1 MYSGLGSR
9 TIPPNAVMNGVDLKI
24 QVGLKTQV
32 DLKTRY
38 VTKWAGARS
47 MLDAHRV
54 RLIKRYVVAVCL
66 LRSVGAGS
74 GYQQNPRRIRM
85 EKVQKWKAAAGLV
98 TGLAGLL
105 ALSGPALAAD
115 CPIKIGGLAPL
126 SAPGSVTGGE
136 AMRVAMLLAE
146 RDINAAGGVLGCDIE
161 VVIADTEGLPEKARA
176 LMEKLITQDGVVAV
190 GGGYHSSVGVAGK
203 DIANDR
209 GIPVVF
215 AETWNDTITGDKQKY
230 IFRIAPL
237 SSWASGVIW
246 KFAAQAPGVKKVVIV
261 TENTDYGIPAAAECE
276 KGLASKGIS
285 STTFGVDIGTQDFAG
300 IVERVKA
307 ENPDYLIVLLTG
319 EAGFNYA
326 QQAADAG
333 VGPQDMMFHA
343 NQSGL
348 ESKAFWE
355 NVPDGNLSFM
365 ARIGVPETMYNESAL
380 KMANDYKEQTG
391 KTGVE
396 SYALE
401 AYDSIG
407 VIAQAINEA
416 GSTGGDAIVDALE
429 NISHE
434 GTLGRIY
441 FPYGTKKDP
450 SADGKGDEWWHQW
463 PDPAITMVQYQ
474 KEGEASNTMTI
485 VYPDVY
491 KTGDAIYVGH

>member
-1 MYSGLGSR
+1 
-9 TIPPNAVMNGVDLKI
+9 
-24 QVGLKTQV
+24 
-32 DLKTRY
+32 
-38 VTKWAGARS
+38 
-47 MLDAHRV
+47 
-54 RLIKRYVVAVCL
+54 
-66 LRSVGAGS
+66 
-74 GYQQNPRRIRM
+74 M

-98 TGLAGLL
+98 AGLASLL
-105 ALSGPALAAD
+105 ALSGPALAAE

-307 ENPDYLIVLLTG
+307 EDPDYLIVLLTG

-416 GSTGGDAIVDALE
+416 GSTNGDAIVDALE

-450 SADGKGDEWWHQW
+450 SEDGKGDEWWHQW

-491 KTGDAIYVGH
+491 KTGDAIYVTN

>member
-1 MYSGLGSR
+1 
-9 TIPPNAVMNGVDLKI
+9 
-24 QVGLKTQV
+24 
-32 DLKTRY
+32 
-38 VTKWAGARS
+38 
-47 MLDAHRV
+47 
-54 RLIKRYVVAVCL
+54 
-66 LRSVGAGS
+66 
-74 GYQQNPRRIRM
+74 M

-98 TGLAGLL
+98 TGLASLL
-105 ALSGPALAAD
+105 ALSGPALAVE

-136 AMRVAMLLAE
+136 AMRVAMMLAE
-146 RDINAAGGVLGCDIE
+146 RDINAAGGVLGCDID

-276 KGLASKGIS
+276 KGLASKGIA

-333 VGPQDMMFHA
+333 IGPQDMMFHA

-416 GSTGGDAIVDALE
+416 GSTNGDAIVEALE

-450 SADGKGDEWWHQW
+450 SEDGKGDEWWHQW

-485 VYPDVY
+485 VYPEVY
-491 KTGDAIYVGH
+491 KTGDAIYVTN

>member
-1 MYSGLGSR
+1 
-9 TIPPNAVMNGVDLKI
+9 
-24 QVGLKTQV
+24 
-32 DLKTRY
+32 
-38 VTKWAGARS
+38 
-47 MLDAHRV
+47 
-54 RLIKRYVVAVCL
+54 
-66 LRSVGAGS
+66 
-74 GYQQNPRRIRM
+74 M

-98 TGLAGLL
+98 TGLASLL

-136 AMRVAMLLAE
+136 AMRVAMMLAE
-146 RDINAAGGVLGCDIE
+146 RDINAAGGVLGCDID

-276 KGLASKGIS
+276 KGLASKGIA

-333 VGPQDMMFHA
+333 IGPQDMMFHA

-416 GSTGGDAIVDALE
+416 GSTNGDAIVEALE

-450 SADGKGDEWWHQW
+450 SEDGKGDEWWHQW

-474 KEGEASNTMTI
+474 KEGEPSNTMTI

-491 KTGDAIYVGH
+491 KTGDPIYVD

>member
-1 MYSGLGSR
+1 
-9 TIPPNAVMNGVDLKI
+9 
-24 QVGLKTQV
+24 
-32 DLKTRY
+32 
-38 VTKWAGARS
+38 
-47 MLDAHRV
+47 
-54 RLIKRYVVAVCL
+54 
-66 LRSVGAGS
+66 
-74 GYQQNPRRIRM
+74 M

-146 RDINAAGGVLGCDIE
+146 RDINAAGGVLGCDID

-261 TENTDYGIPAAAECE
+261 TDNTDYGIPAAAECE

-416 GSTGGDAIVDALE
+416 GSTNGDAIVEALE